1 MFCLSLGGKKTVISH
16 ATSFFGLWPYRKG
29 CVVMH
34 WVYVLVRINNANF
47 YNKQPSKI
55 SVA

>member
-1 MFCLSLGGKKTVISH
+1 MFYLSLGGKKTVISH

-29 CVVMH
+29 CAVLH